1 MFAQQTVGLKITQ
14 KEVMMPNVPKPSPVK
29 VNGDLP
35 ITKEFTYLSSTV
47 RHDSR
52 AGSDIKNRPQ
62 QGTSRNA
69 FRKQTIDQA
78 KTLPELRTFHP
89 GGWQKAK
96 NWPPST
102 PRTLEESYKINILG
116 PETIS
121 SQHLLAC
128 CNQDCMGTIIM
139 PRQWRWIGHVMRRE
153 PGNISTVFHWTPE
166 RKWKRRW
173 PKNT

>member
-1 MFAQQTVGLKITQ
+1 MFVQQVGLK

-89 GGWQKAK
+89 GG
-96 NWPPST
+96 
-102 PRTLEESYKINILG
+102 
-116 PETIS
+116 
-121 SQHLLAC
+121 
-128 CNQDCMGTIIM
+128 
-139 PRQWRWIGHVMRRE
+139 
-153 PGNISTVFHWTPE
+153 
-166 RKWKRRW
+166 
-173 PKNT
+173 